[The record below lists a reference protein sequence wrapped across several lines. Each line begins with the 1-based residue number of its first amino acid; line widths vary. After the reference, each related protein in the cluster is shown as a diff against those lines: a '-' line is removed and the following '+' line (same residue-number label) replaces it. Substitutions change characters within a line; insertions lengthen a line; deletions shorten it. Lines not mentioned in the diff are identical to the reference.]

1 MKREPMVF
9 FVAGMVFGCVL
20 GYMLANLGGG
30 SDAPRPVAIGE
41 PPPSTKAA
49 GGEPARP
56 GAESPSAPDPNEVK
70 ALESLATRNKSD
82 ARVRVQLGNL
92 YMDHSRFDDAAR
104 WYQEALKLEPGKSD
118 VLVDL
123 GACLVNMGKPQDG
136 LARFD
141 EVLQKEPGHKKA
153 LFNKGV
159 ALMEAGRPKDAVAIW
174 EDLLKR
180 YPDDP
185 QLAGLKEQ
193 IEQVRATRG
202 KNS

>member
-1 MKREPMVF
+1 MVF

-30 SDAPRPVAIGE
+30 GDAPRPVALGE
-41 PPPSTKAA
+41 PPPSGKAPS
-49 GGEPARP
+49 GEPARP
-56 GAESPSAPDPNEVK
+56 GAESSSAPDPNEVK
-70 ALESLATRNKSD
+70 ALESLAKRNTSD

-104 WYQEALKLEPGKSD
+104 WYQEALKLEPGSSD

-123 GACLVNMGKPQDG
+123 GACFVNMGKPQDG

-141 EVLQKEPGHKKA
+141 EVLKKDPGHKKA

-159 ALMEAGRPKDAVAIW
+159 ALMESGRRQEALAIW
-174 EDLLKR
+174 EALLKR

-185 QLAGLKEQ
+185 QLSGLKEQ

-202 KNS
+202 KDS